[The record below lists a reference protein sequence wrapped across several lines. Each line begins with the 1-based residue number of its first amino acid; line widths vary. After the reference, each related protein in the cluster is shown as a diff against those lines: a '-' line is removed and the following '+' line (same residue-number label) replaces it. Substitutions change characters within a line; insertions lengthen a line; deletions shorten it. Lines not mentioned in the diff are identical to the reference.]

1 MGKGQRAVQGGC
13 CKWVLGGWVG
23 RIGWTSSR
31 YRPEGEA
38 QPSSY
43 STNDKVG
50 LSGSDRPLQ
59 VPWGGCLERAE
70 GTLLS

>member
-1 MGKGQRAVQGGC
+1 MGKGQRAVQGG
-13 CKWVLGGWVG
+13 WVG
-23 RIGWTSSR
+23 RIGWASSR

-50 LSGSDRPLQ
+50 LPGSDRPLQ